1 MRHTATA
8 TMQCSKCEQPIR
20 EAHLLVADNKY
31 WHEDCL
37 RCACC
42 DVRLAELDK
51 VCYMKARMPLCRRD
65 YLRLYGKTGI
75 CVVCLK
81 RILGFEFVMRIQE
94 NVYHLNCF
102 CCQRCQLRFCIGD
115 KFYLQNK
122 TILCEQDYIDSKML
136 SIRPNLCQETSEVLA
151 YKTAV
156 PTMCH
161 TSTAQ
166 TIPSYGIEFGNKLS
180 KTQPTIKTL
189 SRQNDMKSILQ
200 PRQRKKV
207 ASLKTHCGSHDQ
219 EVMKT
224 RSVDNE
230 LKLNTS
236 SDDHSSGYG
245 SPSPSAVTPLERT

>member
-1 MRHTATA
+1 
-8 TMQCSKCEQPIR
+8 
-20 EAHLLVADNKY
+20 
-31 WHEDCL
+31 
-37 RCACC
+37 
-42 DVRLAELDK
+42 
-51 VCYMKARMPLCRRD
+51 
-65 YLRLYGKTGI
+65 LYGKTGI